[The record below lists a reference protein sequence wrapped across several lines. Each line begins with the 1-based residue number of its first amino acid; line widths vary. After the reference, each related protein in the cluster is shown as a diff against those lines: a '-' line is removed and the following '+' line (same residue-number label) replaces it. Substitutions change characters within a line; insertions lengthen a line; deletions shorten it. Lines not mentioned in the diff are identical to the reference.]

1 MSESASAL
9 ASTAA
14 RPAWLKKLDPY
25 LLALLAGE
33 VILYSVGFLA
43 WFSGDSVSVLQFRPK
58 SIVESL
64 ATWFQPQSFGFFR
77 PLSQSLIPCIL
88 FPLFKNHFA
97 PYHAVSLLGHLLVS
111 WLAYAGQVRIFQQRL
126 VAYIGALF
134 FGFHVIGFYASY
146 DIGFLP
152 ETSFTLFYLLAIWFL
167 LDGRRLL
174 SLACFASCLYSKEAG
189 ITLPVMVAILIAVVP
204 RLRADWKRHA
214 RLLPALLLIAAVYL
228 APYSKYLVVG
238 GGTVTS
244 WAKSE
249 YALAFDWTMLR
260 NLLRFARRCFQVPD
274 GWATTGWVFAP
285 PYSWVIYIFAIA
297 IVGFALAAAIR
308 GNVIARAGLLGF
320 LITSLPMLPLAHYL
334 PHHPYL
340 PLAGLALIVCGF
352 FLVLQ
357 NRVPRP
363 FFLAVAVLFCLN
375 HAWVAWQDSRAELYG
390 SWVGGNGVICRT
402 TAEFVRTHR
411 LDDSS
416 VVYIINE
423 GNVDRAVFAFQDQ
436 GLIRFVTSLD
446 GMKTRMVGSAEQV
459 PRPLAPNTVVGL
471 FRHNRLMDVTAD
483 YAPAAARAVP
493 ASPSDTIS
501 IDRTGLLSW
510 NTGKP
515 VQVTVSMDG
524 APEKL
529 MGEAPAGQ
537 GRPEWLF
544 PEHTFR
550 FTLRE
555 LRKDGSNQALDWV
568 EYRQGASG
576 AVSIVKPGQAPPPR
590 SVPIPW
596 AAIALLVLLGPLVLF
611 GWRDAAGQQLPAK
624 IAAV

>member
-1 MSESASAL
+1 MAES
-9 ASTAA
+9 TPPVAA
-14 RPAWLKKLDPY
+14 ATGRSRRLRRLDPY
-25 LLALLAGE
+25 LAALLAGE
-33 VILYSVGFLA
+33 VILYSLGFLA
-43 WFSGDSVSVLQFRPK
+43 WFSGDDVSILHFRPR
-58 SIVESL
+58 SILEL
-64 ATWFQPQSFGFFR
+64 LFRWFQPQFGGFCR
-77 PLSQSLIPCIL
+77 PLSQSLIPYIL
-88 FPLFKNHFA
+88 FLFFKKHFA
-97 PYHAVSLLGHLLVS
+97 PYHAFNLLTHLVVS
-111 WLAYAGQVRIFQQRL
+111 WLVYTGLIRIFKQRL

-134 FGFHVIGFYASY
+134 FGFHVVGFYASY
-146 DIGFLP
+146 DIAFLP
-152 ETSFTLFYLLAIWFL
+152 DTSFALFYLLAIWFL

-174 SLACFASCLYSKEAG
+174 SLACFAACLYSKEAG
-189 ITLPVMVAILIAVVP
+189 ITLPVMVAVLVAVVP

-214 RLLPALLLIAAVYL
+214 RLLPAFLLIVAVYL
-228 APYSKYLVVG
+228 AHYSRYLVVG

-249 YALAFDWTMLR
+249 YVLSFDWTMLR
-260 NLLRFARRCFQVPD
+260 NLLRFARWCFQVPD
-274 GWATTGWVFAP
+274 GWATTGWVFVP

-297 IVGFALAAAIR
+297 IVGFALVAAIR
-308 GNVIARAGLLGF
+308 GNVKARIGLLGF
-320 LITSLPMLPLAHYL
+320 VITSLPMVPLAHYL

-340 PLAGLALIVCGF
+340 PLAALALVVASF
-352 FLVLQ
+352 FLLLR

-363 FFLAVAVLFCLN
+363 VFLAVAVLFCLN
-375 HAWVAWQDSRAELYG
+375 HAWVAWQDSRAQLYG

-402 TAEFVRTHR
+402 TAEFVRAHR

-446 GMKTRMVGSAEQV
+446 GTRTRMVGSAEQV
-459 PRPLAPNTVVGL
+459 PRPLPPNTVVGL

-537 GRPEWLF
+537 GRPGWLF
-544 PEHTFR
+544 AEHTFR

-555 LRKDGSNQALDWV
+555 LRKDGAKQALDWA

>member
-1 MSESASAL
+1 MAES
-9 ASTAA
+9 TPPVAA
-14 RPAWLKKLDPY
+14 ATGRWRRLRRLDPY
-25 LLALLAGE
+25 LVALLAGE
-33 VILYSVGFLA
+33 VILYSLGFLA
-43 WFSGDSVSVLQFRPK
+43 WFSGDDVSILHFRPR
-58 SIVESL
+58 SILELLSR
-64 ATWFQPQSFGFFR
+64 WFQPQFGGFCR
-77 PLSQSLIPCIL
+77 PLSQSLIPYIL
-88 FPLFKNHFA
+88 FPFFKKHFA
-97 PYHAVSLLGHLLVS
+97 PYHAFNLLTYLLVS
-111 WLAYAGQVRIFQQRL
+111 WLVYAGLLRIVQNR
-126 VAYIGALF
+126 VAAYIGTLF
-134 FGFHVIGFYASY
+134 FGVHAVGFYVTY
-146 DIGFLP
+146 DIAFLSD
-152 ETSFTLFYLLAIWFL
+152 TSFTAFYLLALWCFVEGRPL
-167 LDGRRLL
+167 LCLL
-174 SLACFASCLYSKEAG
+174 SFVLCLFSKETG
-189 ITLPVMVAILIAVVP
+189 ITLPVMAAVLIAVVP
-204 RLRADWKRHA
+204 RLRADWRRHA

-228 APYSKYLVVG
+228 ANYSRYLVVG

-244 WAKSE
+244 RAKSE
-249 YALAFDWTMLR
+249 YELLFDWTMLR
-260 NLLRFARRCFQVPD
+260 NLLRFARWCFQVPD
-274 GWATTGWVFAP
+274 GWATTNWVFVP

-297 IVGFALAAAIR
+297 IVGFALVAAIR
-308 GNVIARAGLLGF
+308 GNVVARIGLLGF
-320 LITSLPMLPLAHYL
+320 VITSLPMLPLAHYL

-340 PLAGLALIVCGF
+340 PLAALALLVSAF
-352 FLVLQ
+352 FLRLR
-357 NRVPRP
+357 NHVPGP
-363 FFLAVAVLFCLN
+363 VVLAVAALFCLN

-402 TAEFVRTHR
+402 TAEFVRAHR

-446 GMKTRMVGSAEQV
+446 GIKTRMVGSAAEV
-459 PRPLAPNTVVGL
+459 PRPLPPNTVVGL
-471 FRHNRLMDVTAD
+471 FRHNRLMDITAD
-483 YAPAAARAVP
+483 YAPAAAPAVP
-493 ASPSDTIS
+493 PSPSDTIR

-529 MGEAPAGQ
+529 MGESPAGQ

-544 PEHTFR
+544 AEHTFR

-555 LRKDGSNQALDWV
+555 LRKDGSRQALDWV

-596 AAIALLVLLGPLVLF
+596 AAVALLVLLGPLLLF
-611 GWRDAAGQQLPAK
+611 GRRDAG
-624 IAAV
+624 